1 MITRIVK
8 MVFRPEEATAF
19 EALFESRKPL
29 IAASEGCLGV
39 ELLKETSATEIGITY
54 ITRSLWDHEDSL
66 ELYRSSELFADT
78 WRLTKEKFADRPEAW
93 STKIVSAKFE

>member
-8 MVFRPEEATAF
+8 MVFRPEEALPF
-19 EALFESRKPL
+19 EALFESKKPL

-39 ELLKETSATEIGITY
+39 ELLKETSSNESGIIY
-54 ITRSLWDHEDSL
+54 FTRSIWDSENSL
-66 ELYRSSELFADT
+66 NKYRSSSLFDET
-78 WRLTKEKFADRPEAW
+78 WKQTKAKFADKPEAW